1 MPRSHSWWP
10 PLSPE
15 MPFTSHWG
23 RRDARTRRMCK
34 RLAGPAGAVWSLN
47 VCPFEGD
54 WDHRV
59 AGAGYDRHVMCWN
72 LASRVQAPLSSVY
85 CKQRLMDAR
94 WVPALAPSDDD
105 ERPVEEDE
113 DEDEDEAMGFGEE
126 EEDSDDGDEIDWD
139 D

>member
-1 MPRSHSWWP
+1 
-10 PLSPE
+10 
-15 MPFTSHWG
+15 
-23 RRDARTRRMCK
+23 MCK
-34 RLAGPAGAVWSLN
+34 RLAGPAGAVWALD
-47 VCPFEGD
+47 VCEFEGE
-54 WDHRV
+54 WEHRV

-72 LASRVQAPLSSVY
+72 LASRVQAPLASVY

-113 DEDEDEAMGFGEE
+113 EDEDDGDEAMGFGEE
-126 EEDSDDGDEIDWD
+126 ESDDDDDGEIDWD

>member
-1 MPRSHSWWP
+1 
-10 PLSPE
+10 
-15 MPFTSHWG
+15 
-23 RRDARTRRMCK
+23 
-34 RLAGPAGAVWSLN
+34 VWSLN

-54 WDHRV
+54 WEHRV

-72 LASRVQAPLSSVY
+72 LSSRVQAPLSSVY

-94 WVPALAPSDDD
+94 WVPALPPRDD
-105 ERPVEEDE
+105 EDEARVEE

-126 EEDSDDGDEIDWD
+126 GESDDDDDDGEIDWD